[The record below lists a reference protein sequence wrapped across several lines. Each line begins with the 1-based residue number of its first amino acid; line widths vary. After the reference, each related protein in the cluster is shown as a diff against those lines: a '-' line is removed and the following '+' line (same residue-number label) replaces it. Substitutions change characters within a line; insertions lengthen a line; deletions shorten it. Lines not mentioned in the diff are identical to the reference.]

1 MNQRPTKKASAQHLE
16 RVRHLRKLSHNDTYT
31 QEVLAERSPAS
42 SVELHLRFCSSL
54 EHGNFITWDSK
65 SLAAILSQA
74 LKHSQQN
81 YCQLAFGSLPVCSD
95 TGVQPVKKEAHLSHS
110 GAQKHQKAALTS
122 TGEIYSLCSCCIAR
136 KMGSSPRWQ
145 LKHGYFKIYMLVCS
159 YSKPRQ
165 PLWLLECGSS
175 ELFYCI

>member
-1 MNQRPTKKASAQHLE
+1 MTHTHRRSSQSGRQLPVWNIAGSTL
-16 RVRHLRKLSHNDTYT
+16 LLLSGAWQFHY
-31 QEVLAERSPAS
+31 
-42 SVELHLRFCSSL
+42 LRFKVLGCHTESGPSS
-54 EHGNFITWDSK
+54 
-65 SLAAILSQA
+65 

-81 YCQLAFGSLPVCSD
+81 YCQLAFGSLLVCSD

-136 KMGSSPRWQ
+136 KMGSSARWQ
-145 LKHGYFKIYMLVCS
+145 LEHGYFKIYMLVCS